1 MEPAAGQA
9 PDELHGGE
17 DRSLP
22 FKLASTSLALAV
34 LGWAIYLLNW
44 CLDLTLGVVLA
55 SATAGVSAICG
66 TALDILPFLVWVL
79 GIVSGHASL
88 ARLRRMGGPGRKR
101 AVWGLALSYVGIFL
115 AIVFNILIIF
125 GVVAGIHALWVDQI
139 APLLHR

>member
-22 FKLASTSLALAV
+22 FKLASTSLALGI
-34 LGWAIYLLNW
+34 LGWALYLLNW

-55 SATAGVSAICG
+55 SATGGVSAICG

-79 GIVSGHASL
+79 GIVSGHGAAQARGGQAQDQRQATGVAQAETPTAAYLPSASL
-88 ARLRRMGGPGRKR
+88 RTA
-101 AVWGLALSYVGIFL
+101 
-115 AIVFNILIIF
+115 
-125 GVVAGIHALWVDQI
+125 
-139 APLLHR
+139 